1 MSRMS
6 RIRRAANSLLPWSP
20 RAGERW
26 LALTALAWGVWLL
39 LPLNTFRAGLAST
52 LLSEVASEEAWGVFG
67 VALGVA
73 ALIIQRQ
80 PWPRLRVLMSALLT
94 VFWFF
99 LAAVTLSVSSASSV
113 VLYLMLGL
121 RQATYLYEDV
131 LDWRG
136 GVWTSSKM

>member
-1 MSRMS
+1 MTTLHRLL
-6 RIRRAANSLLPWSP
+6 AAFLPRTP
-20 RAGERW
+20 RAGEKW
-26 LALTALAWGVWLL
+26 LALTMVAWGAWLL
-39 LPLNTFRAGLAST
+39 LPFSTFTAGLATT
-52 LLSEVASEEAWGVFG
+52 LLARTMSEEAWGTFG
-67 VALGVA
+67 VVLGVA

-94 VFWFF
+94 VLWFF

>member
-1 MSRMS
+1 MTTLHRLL
-6 RIRRAANSLLPWSP
+6 AAFLPRTP